1 MVASSSG
8 RVPADDP
15 KRDTRSSV
23 GKRPDMKRTRRLVAV
38 AAVAAVVG
46 IPGAA
51 SAQGGQPCVG
61 ETAQMF
67 KTVFSQM
74 AKSDQGAV
82 GDWLRDVREN
92 PSGFPWCGE

>member
-1 MVASSSG
+1 MIT
-8 RVPADDP
+8 

-23 GKRPDMKRTRRLVAV
+23 GKGPDMKRTRRLVAV

-51 SAQGGQPCVG
+51 SAQDGNCVG
-61 ETAQMF
+61 QTAQIMHTAF
-67 KTVFSQM
+67 KTLER
-74 AKSDQGAV
+74 GGV
-82 GDWLRDVREN
+82 GDLLSGVRED